1 LRKQEFLLKEWLP
14 SAGNKV
20 SKIKLSKEFIQSTVK
35 LALNEDLY
43 PSGDIT
49 SGLIDND
56 KVVTVKLIS
65 NQSAIVGGL
74 LFAKQTFALIDNKI
88 KFIIKK
94 KDGSRV
100 KKGNLVALIK
110 GKAKNILIAERVALN
125 FLSHISGIAT
135 KTNEFVKLAGKK
147 TKICCT
153 RKTIPNLRVI
163 QKYAVKLGGGTNHRF
178 NLSDEY
184 LIKDNHIASSD
195 LKTLVN
201 KAIKNKKGK
210 KITVEVD
217 TIEQLRSI
225 LGLKFNTILLDNMNI
240 KNLRNAVKIA
250 KKYYETEASGNV
262 NLNTVKAIA
271 STGVN
276 RISIGSITHSAT
288 AVDFKLEI

>member
-1 LRKQEFLLKEWLP
+1 M
-14 SAGNKV
+14 
-20 SKIKLSKEFIQSTVK
+20 SKIKLSKEFIRSTVK

-49 SGLIDND
+49 SSLIDDD
-56 KVVTVKLIS
+56 KIITVKLIS
-65 NQSAIVGGL
+65 NQSAIIGGL

-94 KDGSRV
+94 KDGSIT
-100 KKGNLVALIK
+100 KKGNLVAIIK

-135 KTNEFVKLAGKK
+135 VTNKFVKLARKK
-147 TKICCT
+147 TEVCCT

-195 LKTLVN
+195 LRTLVLN
-201 KAIKNKKGK
+201 AIKNKKGK

-217 TIEQLRSI
+217 TIKQLKSI
-225 LGLKFNTILLDNMNI
+225 LGLKFDRVLFDNMSI
-240 KNLRNAVKIA
+240 RNLKKCVKIA
-250 KKYYETEASGNV
+250 KRYYETEASGNV
-262 NLNTVKAIA
+262 SLKSVKTIA

-276 RISIGSITHSAT
+276 RVSVGSITHSAP
-288 AVDFKLEI
+288 AIDFKLEI

>member
-1 LRKQEFLLKEWLP
+1 M
-14 SAGNKV
+14 
-20 SKIKLSKEFIQSTVK
+20 SKIKLSKEFIRNTVK

-49 SGLIDND
+49 SSLVKNYKII
-56 KVVTVKLIS
+56 TVKLLS
-65 NQSAIVGGL
+65 NQNAVIGGL
-74 LFAKQTFALIDNKI
+74 LFAKQDFKLIDSKI
-88 KFIIKK
+88 KFIIKQ
-94 KDGSRV
+94 KDGSKV
-100 KKGNLVALIK
+100 KKGSLIALIK

-135 KTNEFVKLAGKK
+135 KTDKFVKLAGGK

-195 LKTLVN
+195 LKSLVSR
-201 KAIKNKKGK
+201 AIKNKKGR

-217 TIEQLRSI
+217 NLNQLKSI
-225 LGLKFNTILLDNMNI
+225 MGLKFNTVLFDNMSI
-240 KNLRNAVKIA
+240 RNLKEGVKISS
-250 KKYYETEASGNV
+250 KHYETEASGNIS
-262 NLNTVKAIA
+262 LKTVKSVA
-271 STGVN
+271 STGVD
-276 RISIGSITHSAT
+276 RISVGSITHSAQ
-288 AVDFKLEI
+288 AVDLKLEI

>member
-1 LRKQEFLLKEWLP
+1 M
-14 SAGNKV
+14 
-20 SKIKLSKEFIQSTVK
+20 SKIKLSKEFIKSTVK

-49 SGLIDND
+49 SALINND
-56 KVVTVKLIS
+56 KIVTVKLIS
-65 NQSAIVGGL
+65 NQNAVVAGL
-74 LFAKQTFALIDNKI
+74 LFAKQTFSLIDNKI

-94 KDGSRV
+94 KDGSKI
-100 KKGNLVALIK
+100 KKGSLVAFIK

-135 KTNEFVKLAGKK
+135 KTNEFVRLAGKK

-195 LKTLVN
+195 LKTLVI

-217 TIEQLRSI
+217 NLKQLKLI
-225 LGLKFNTILLDNMNI
+225 LGLKFNTILFDNMNI
-240 KNLRNAVKIA
+240 KSLRDGVKLA

-262 NLNTVKAIA
+262 TLKNIKSI
-271 STGVN
+271 SKTGVD
-276 RISIGSITHSAT
+276 RISVGSITHSAP
-288 AVDFKLEI
+288 AMDFKLEI

>member
-1 LRKQEFLLKEWLP
+1 M
-14 SAGNKV
+14 
-20 SKIKLSKEFIQSTVK
+20 SKIKLSKEFIKSTVK

-49 SGLIDND
+49 SGLINNK
-56 KVVTVKLIS
+56 KVLTVKLIS

-74 LFAKQTFALIDNKI
+74 LFAKQTFALIDDKI
-88 KFIIKK
+88 RFIIKK

-100 KKGNLVALIK
+100 KKGNLIALIK
-110 GKAKNILIAERVALN
+110 GNAKNILIAERVALN

-195 LKTLVN
+195 LKSLVF
-201 KAIKNKKGK
+201 KAIKNRKGK

-217 TIEQLRSI
+217 TIKQLKSI
-225 LGLKFNTILLDNMNI
+225 LGLKFNRVLLDNMSI
-240 KNLRNAVKIA
+240 KNLRESVKIA

-262 NLNTVKAIA
+262 SLKSVKAIA

-276 RISIGSITHSAT
+276 RISVGSITHSAP
-288 AVDFKLEI
+288 AVDFKLEV